1 MSLVIFVS
9 QKTVI
14 LSKYNL
20 EFRFNP
26 PAPNLTKAALGA
38 YQLLKQSEVLQTE
51 SSRDQKD
58 EVITLL
64 KHYGQALY
72 NSIVPEQSRSQVY
85 KAGGIFIYSLE
96 KDIVDLPWE
105 LMYDG
110 ASFFA
115 LTQGVIRIHK
125 SDAIPT
131 EESSVYMFPS
141 LRLSLNSY
149 LPFDQQEV
157 NPRFSAYIEEI
168 AAKAVPKSPL
178 IDLKVNGNASRTSIS
193 QSLDQSPNIFFFT
206 GYDSEEGWILEPD
219 SENPG
224 SYGWTVTELKPK
236 LMKAVKDGLKM
247 VVLQTSFLLN
257 QPNTIRRSPIRFFF
271 DCGVP
276 YVIAIQGRLA
286 RKRLLEYLNI
296 FLLNL
301 VREENISRAHRLA
314 INHIQAT
321 LPLSWDWSWI
331 RFHINQKILESA
343 SEQPLPPFHFNRSI
357 DAETAI
363 ETAYP
368 YKHYLPHRRFYGK
381 YSVLHSLTEAINAA
395 GSKKII
401 CLRAADGQPID
412 SYLGEWLRR
421 AVTKQLIAISTT
433 YYQRWGMSSE
443 TSARLQSSKFAK
455 LFSFLIK
462 EHQLVNHFEKSLI
475 SQNQVDVP
483 KQSQKLLLVYTPPE
497 KPDHEF
503 DNWIGSKQNENWQI
517 FYIYDQTFWT
527 RHGTVK
533 IDLAK
538 TGQVQVINSFE
549 DSLPEKWID
558 LVESDFPSCMEDVA
572 LLNILKQSGDSELIN
587 YVDRSVSLD
596 QLYKK
601 GFETVLADLAVNRL
615 KLFVYL
621 FLMRIA
627 CPKDLLTGILSVK
640 GVEQDIKHLYDGHLI
655 EANLEFDMF
664 WIPAHLYH
672 HVQRLNLV
680 PKKTLLSMGQELLQQ
695 LIAYQKDNFS
705 QLRYIESGFQY
716 CLLHLVQLDD
726 LEYPLQRNLQFGK
739 KQTRKFQNA
748 FRYAQNM
755 VTSLEL
761 ALKTRKGHL
770 IQKAMFSLVE
780 ILEELPYEKETIAI
794 CDWLMKIEKKHRN
807 WPLVSEIQTRMA
819 SIFAA
824 LNKKEKAIGLISSAL
839 KLNNDIKN
847 FAGRYKNLISIALL
861 LLDLGEYDKL
871 NKLLTSANFD
881 MSLLNRE
888 DVARLWLIDGHM
900 LYHNKKLKEAES
912 SFNKVINH
920 TSLSVADSL
929 LAKTYL
935 YLAEIHNN
943 RGDYA
948 AYVKNLKKA
957 LDFVQAS
964 GDQEK
969 TAALHEELYE
979 LLISQDEVREAVS
992 HLEWLYYFYRE
1003 NGNKAQIRKA
1013 ADLLGGLYFK
1023 IGEHA
1028 KSTELYS
1035 VAQGI

>member
-14 LSKYNL
+14 ISKYDL

-64 KHYGQALY
+64 KHYGEALY
-72 NSIVPEQSRSQVY
+72 NSIVPEPNRSQVY

-96 KDIVDLPWE
+96 KDIVNLPWE

-125 SDAIPT
+125 SDAILT
-131 EESSVYMFPS
+131 EGSSVYMFPS
-141 LRLSLNSY
+141 LKLSLNSY
-149 LPFDQQEV
+149 LPLEQQVV

-168 AAKAVPKSPL
+168 ATKAVPKSPL
-178 IDLKVNGNASRTSIS
+178 IDLKVNGNASRMSIS
-193 QSLDQSPNIFFFT
+193 QALDQSPNIFFFT

-219 SENPG
+219 IDNPG
-224 SYGWTVTELKPK
+224 AYGWTVTELKPK
-236 LMKAVKDGLKM
+236 LIKAVKNGLKM

-257 QPNTIRRSPIRFFF
+257 QPNTIRRSPMRFFF

-343 SEQPLPPFHFNRSI
+343 SEQPLPPFHFNRSSA
-357 DAETAI
+357 AESAN
-363 ETAYP
+363 ENRYP
-368 YKHYLPHRRFYGK
+368 HRDYLPHRRFYGN
-381 YSVLHSLTEAINAA
+381 YSVLRSFTEAITSA

-421 AVTKQLIAISTT
+421 AVTKQSIAVSTI
-433 YYQRWGMSSE
+433 YYQRWGMSAE
-443 TSARLQSSKFAK
+443 TSARLHSSKFAT
-455 LFSFLIK
+455 LFSFLTN

-475 SQNQVDVP
+475 SQNQVDRS
-483 KQSQKLLLVYTPPE
+483 SQTKKVLLVYTPPE

-503 DNWIGSKQNENWQI
+503 DRWISSKQEENRQI
-517 FYIYDQTFWT
+517 IYIYDQSFWT
-527 RHGTVK
+527 RHDTVR

-538 TGQVQVINSFE
+538 TGQVEVINSFE
-549 DSLPEKWID
+549 DGLPEKWID
-558 LVESDFPSCMEDVA
+558 LVESDFPPCMEDVT
-572 LLNILKQSGDSELIN
+572 LLKLIKQSGDSTLIN
-587 YVDRSVSLD
+587 GIEKSSTID
-596 QLYKK
+596 QLYEKA
-601 GFETVLADLAVNRL
+601 FETFLADLTLNRL

-621 FLMRIA
+621 YLMRIS
-627 CPKDLLTGILSVK
+627 CPKDLLTGMLNLK
-640 GVEQDIKHLYDGHLI
+640 GVEQDIVFLYETHLI
-655 EANLEFDMF
+655 EANLEFDKF
-664 WIPAHLYH
+664 WIPVQLYH
-672 HVQRLNLV
+672 HIQRLNLV
-680 PKKTLLSMGQELLQQ
+680 PKKTLLSIGQELLQQ
-695 LIAYQKDNFS
+695 LIAYQKDSFD
-705 QLRYIESGFQY
+705 QLRYLEAGFQY
-716 CLLHLVQLDD
+716 CLLHLVRLKE

-739 KQTRKFQNA
+739 KQTRKFQGA

-761 ALKTRKGHL
+761 ALKTRKGNL

-794 CDWLMKIEKKHRN
+794 CDWLLKIEKKHRN
-807 WPLVSEIQTRMA
+807 WLLVSEIQTRMA
-819 SIFAA
+819 SIFAS

-861 LLDLGEYDKL
+861 LLDLGEFGKL

-881 MSLLNRE
+881 MSLLNKE

-900 LYHNKKLKEAES
+900 LYHHKKLKEAEL

-935 YLAEIHNN
+935 FLAEIHNN
-943 RGDYA
+943 RGEYA
-948 AYVKNLKKA
+948 AYVENLKKA
-957 LDFVQAS
+957 LDYVQAS

-969 TAALHEELYE
+969 SAALHEELYE
-979 LLISQDEVREAVS
+979 LLISQDEVKEAVL
-992 HLEWLYYFYRE
+992 HLEWLYHFYRE